1 MKPKRPSSRQ
11 LSIALAALALYL
23 LTFSRHWTAAGQR
36 VTSLCAPE

>member
-1 MKPKRPSSRQ
+1 MKPTR
-11 LSIALAALALYL
+11 LILLLALAALALYL